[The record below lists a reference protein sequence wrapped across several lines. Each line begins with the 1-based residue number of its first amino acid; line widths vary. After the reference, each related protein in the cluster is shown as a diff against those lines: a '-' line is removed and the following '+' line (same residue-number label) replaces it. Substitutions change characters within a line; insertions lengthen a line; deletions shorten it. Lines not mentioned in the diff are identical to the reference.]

1 MGGDL
6 RCTGLFQNP
15 VVCMAGNVFFYF
27 FHDTDAG
34 CLGRAVLFLRT
45 GVHSVTAFGGKHGVY
60 PRDPA
65 ESLPNGEMEQ
75 PGMWECMV
83 SDFCFCLWPSA
94 WREQMAEPRK
104 VCYSLHRFC
113 LP

>member
-6 RCTGLFQNP
+6 RRTGLLQNP

-65 ESLPNGEMEQ
+65 ESLRNGAMDQ
-75 PGMWECMV
+75 FGDPGGDHHSTIYV
-83 SDFCFCLWPSA
+83 YLF
-94 WREQMAEPRK
+94 RAEWFLL
-104 VCYSLHRFC
+104 V
-113 LP
+113 

>member
-1 MGGDL
+1 MGGNL

-34 CLGRAVLFLRT
+34 CLGRTVLLLRT

-75 PGMWECMV
+75 PGNSG
-83 SDFCFCLWPSA
+83 SDHHSGIYVYLF
-94 WREQMAEPRK
+94 RAERLLL
-104 VCYSLHRFC
+104 V
-113 LP
+113 

>member
-1 MGGDL
+1 MGGNL

-27 FHDTDAG
+27 FYDTDAG
-34 CLGRAVLFLRT
+34 CLGRTVLFLRT

-75 PGMWECMV
+75 PGNSG
-83 SDFCFCLWPSA
+83 SDHHSGIYVYLF
-94 WREQMAEPRK
+94 RAERLLL
-104 VCYSLHRFC
+104 V
-113 LP
+113 

>member
-1 MGGDL
+1 MHGRERIL
-6 RCTGLFQNP
+6 L
-15 VVCMAGNVFFYF
+15 F

-75 PGMWECMV
+75 PGNSG
-83 SDFCFCLWPSA
+83 SDHYSGIYVYLF
-94 WREQMAEPRK
+94 RAERLLL
-104 VCYSLHRFC
+104 V
-113 LP
+113 